1 MPYPEIAEEVKNV
14 SEEVTGATTPIKL
27 SELKPKTQLTG
38 KIKKIELF
46 GAFVNVGAERDGL
59 LHISQLRKER
69 TNRVEDVVAV
79 GQDVTVWV
87 RKVDSAAGRID
98 LTMIE
103 PYKLDWDELKV
114 GLVVTGKVA
123 KLEKFGVFVDIGAE
137 KQAFIHVRELM
148 SGFVE
153 EPSEVVKPGEEI
165 EAKVIAVDR
174 KKRRIDMSIKALED
188 FTVEDDEPEVKPMS
202 AMEAALR
209 SAMSGEDGSDK
220 ERLKKT
226 KTAPNALEDM
236 LERTRQQHV
245 ANKKA

>member
-1 MPYPEIAEEVKNV
+1 M
-14 SEEVTGATTPIKL
+14 SDEVTGAATPIKL
-27 SELKPKTQLTG
+27 SELRPKMQLSG

-79 GQDVTVWV
+79 DQDVTVWV
-87 RKVDSAAGRID
+87 RKVDANAGRID

-137 KQAFIHVRELM
+137 RQAFIHVRELM
-148 SGFVE
+148 SGYVDD
-153 EPSEVVKPGEEI
+153 PSEVVKLAQEV

-174 KKRRIDMSIKALED
+174 KKRRIDMSIKALDD
-188 FTVEDDEPEVKPMS
+188 FTPDDDEPEVKPMS
-202 AMEAALR
+202 ALEAALR
-209 SAMSGEDGSDK
+209 TAMTSENQGADK
-220 ERLKKT
+220 ERQKKN
-226 KTAPNALEDM
+226 KSVQSDLEAV

-245 ANKKA
+245 AKKN